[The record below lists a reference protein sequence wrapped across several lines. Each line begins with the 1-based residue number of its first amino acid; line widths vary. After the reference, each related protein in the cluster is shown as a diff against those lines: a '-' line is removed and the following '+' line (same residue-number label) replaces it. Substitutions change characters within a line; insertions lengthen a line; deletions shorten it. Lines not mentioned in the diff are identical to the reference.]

1 MPRSTHAPTYRFRG
15 SVAPREGIRTPVLDQ
30 LTAIDEG
37 DGTATLRIYDPIDS
51 WGGDWG
57 VSAKEVAAALDQLP
71 ADLTGIRLHINSPGG
86 EVYEGIAIM
95 NMLRR
100 HKAKV
105 TAVVDGIAAS
115 AASFIACSADETV
128 MAPNSQL
135 MIHDAWGICIG
146 NAETMRE
153 TGDLLDKISNNIA
166 DVYARKAGGEVEAWR
181 TLMLEET
188 WYDAAEA
195 VAAGLAD
202 QVEEK
207 AADSEKP
214 KASFDLSV
222 FQYAGRD
229 DAPPPPTTLPAPSV
243 PASLP
248 EDNTAAAGTPTADR
262 RQQLRR
268 KKLHSR
274 AG

>member
-15 SVAPREGIRTPVLDQ
+15 SVAPREGIRTPVLNQ

-57 VSAKEVAAALDQLP
+57 VSAKEVAAALDALP
-71 ADLTGIRLHINSPGG
+71 AGLTEIRLHVNSPGG

-100 HKAKV
+100 HDAKIV
-105 TAVVDGIAAS
+105 AVVDGIAAS

-146 NAETMRE
+146 DAETMRE
-153 TGDLLDKISNNIA
+153 TGTLLDKISDNIA
-166 DVYARKAGGEVEAWR
+166 DVYARKAGGDATSWR
-181 TLMLEET
+181 AAMRDET
-188 WYDAAEA
+188 WYDAGEA

-202 QVEEK
+202 MVEEK
-207 AADSEKP
+207 AADGEKP

-222 FQYAGRD
+222 FQYAGREQ
-229 DAPPPPTTLPAPSV
+229 APPPPLPV
-243 PASLP
+243 PVPPAAQAGELGS
-248 EDNTAAAGTPTADR
+248 DTAAL
-262 RQQLRR
+262 RQQLHRR
-268 KKLHSR
+268 RLNSR
-274 AG
+274 KG